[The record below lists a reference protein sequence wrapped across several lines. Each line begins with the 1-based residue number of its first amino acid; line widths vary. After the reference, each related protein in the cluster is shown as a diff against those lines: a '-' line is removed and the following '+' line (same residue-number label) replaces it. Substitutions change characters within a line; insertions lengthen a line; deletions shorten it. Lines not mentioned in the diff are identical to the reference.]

1 MGNVDKKYSLKEV
14 EYFVKQAWVDGN
26 NNTDKNG
33 TPSKEIYAIS
43 DDSYWAQIKEGIE
56 GDVRIEESAVIDNY
70 LVFYMEPET
79 ISDGEI
85 KIHLKQKLLPAF
97 LKDKFLSEMDDKIQ
111 SKTITGDD
119 IDEFLCRNWGKNNM
133 KTQIIVDA
141 KMSNEQCD
149 ALVSEIERTAEV
161 IGINVR
167 TETSYK
173 SVDDNIGLLK
183 KEISELKYAAN
194 NNHAMTDK
202 EKEWVDLHLGTVAE
216 RVEQIFDTNNKNKI

>member
-1 MGNVDKKYSLKEV
+1 MNE
-14 EYFVKQAWVDGN
+14 EF
-26 NNTDKNG
+26 
-33 TPSKEIYAIS
+33 
-43 DDSYWAQIKEGIE
+43 
-56 GDVRIEESAVIDNY
+56 RIEESPVIDNY
-70 LVFYMEPET
+70 LVFYMEQET

-216 RVEQIFDTNNKNKI
+216 RVNQIFDTNNKNKI